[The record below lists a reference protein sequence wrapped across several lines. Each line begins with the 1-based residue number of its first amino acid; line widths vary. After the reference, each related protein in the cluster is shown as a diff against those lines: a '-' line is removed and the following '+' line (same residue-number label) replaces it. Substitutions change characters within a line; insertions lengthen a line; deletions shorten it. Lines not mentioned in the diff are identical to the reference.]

1 MIVCPGDRP
10 DRSYD
15 AEKRKR
21 KKSLK
26 AKKRKKMSCL
36 FDSLAALLVERPE
49 LLASSAFVELRELRE
64 PREPNGAS
72 VRAAICALLARRA
85 IEVHGIALDE
95 WGAMEA
101 GTTRDAYVRGMRDG
115 GTWGGGVEIAAAA
128 TALRVPIVV
137 HYGPTRVVFGPN
149 GTGSHDG
156 TGSPVGPYGPIGPC
170 GPYGPH
176 GPHGH
181 HGPHGPHGHAVR
193 PLDLRY
199 TGSHYTPVL

>member
-1 MIVCPGDRP
+1 MQKK
-10 DRSYD
+10 
-15 AEKRKR
+15 EKEKEKNLSKL
-21 KKSLK
+21 KKQ
-26 AKKRKKMSCL
+26 KKMSCL

-64 PREPNGAS
+64 PRDPSGAS

-85 IEVHGIALDE
+85 IEVHDIALDE

-149 GTGSHDG
+149 GTGSPDG
-156 TGSPVGPYGPIGPC
+156 AGSPIGPYGSNGPYGPY
-170 GPYGPH
+170 GPYGP
-176 GPHGH
+176 
-181 HGPHGPHGHAVR
+181 AVSVR

-199 TGSHYTPVL
+199 TGSHYTPVF

>member
-1 MIVCPGDRP
+1 
-10 DRSYD
+10 
-15 AEKRKR
+15 
-21 KKSLK
+21 
-26 AKKRKKMSCL
+26 MSCL

-49 LLASSAFVELRELRE
+49 LLASSAFVELRELSALR
-64 PREPNGAS
+64 PNGPTGRS

-137 HYGPTRVVFGPN
+137 HYGPTRVVFGPGGTN
-149 GTGSHDG
+149 GHDG
-156 TGSPVGPYGPIGPC
+156 AGSPIGPYGSDGPYGPCWPIGPTGPVGPC
-170 GPYGPH
+170 GPYGP
-176 GPHGH
+176 
-181 HGPHGPHGHAVR
+181 AVR

-199 TGSHYTPVL
+199 TGSHYTPVF

>member
-1 MIVCPGDRP
+1 
-10 DRSYD
+10 
-15 AEKRKR
+15 
-21 KKSLK
+21 
-26 AKKRKKMSCL
+26 MSCL

-137 HYGPTRVVFGPN
+137 HYGPTRVVVGPVGAGSPSGSVGPN
-149 GTGSHDG
+149 DSN
-156 TGSPVGPYGPIGPC
+156 GPYGPNDSNGPH
-170 GPYGPH
+170 GPYGPY
-176 GPHGH
+176 GPSWPIGST
-181 HGPHGPHGHAVR
+181 GPYGPYGPNDSNGPYGPYGPYGPAVSVR

-199 TGSHYTPVL
+199 TGSHYTPVF